1 MWRNQSG
8 ITLRSRH
15 ETSKRGRESGE
26 ADGRSV
32 AGTAARG
39 SRLPNTVGSGSY
51 RPFHFV
57 PREPMGK
64 IRYSHFA
71 TKNGL
76 GGVRNSHRVPNFLTE
91 EFYFQH
97 LKFEAWV
104 HHQVATD
111 GGPLGTQV
119 SLGRDEDVGGSHCFK
134 VTRKEV
140 VCPGR
145 ELSSGPGDRRLRKPD
160 NPGLRAARGE
170 DDGWSGTET
179 VARAGASCGWW
190 SV

>member
-1 MWRNQSG
+1 MEKPIRNRAAIQTRDVEAG
-8 ITLRSRH
+8 QR
-15 ETSKRGRESGE
+15 KRRGGRTD
-26 ADGRSV
+26 AV
-32 AGTAARG
+32 LAGTAARG

-97 LKFEAWV
+97 LKFEAWA

-134 VTRKEV
+134 VRRSL
-140 VCPGR
+140 PGKR
-145 ELSSGPGDRRLRKPD
+145 AV
-160 NPGLRAARGE
+160 LRAWGQTPEEARQ
-170 DDGWSGTET
+170 S
-179 VARAGASCGWW
+179 RPASSQRGG
-190 SV
+190 